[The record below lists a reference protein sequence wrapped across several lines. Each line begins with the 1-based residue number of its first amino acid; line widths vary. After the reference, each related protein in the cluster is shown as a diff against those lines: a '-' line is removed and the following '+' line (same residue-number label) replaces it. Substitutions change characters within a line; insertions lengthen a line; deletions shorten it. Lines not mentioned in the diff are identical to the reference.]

1 MKNWKRPIAAV
12 LAGICCA
19 VGIPQVQLVLP
30 AMQAA
35 AAETADTGT
44 VGVLTYTLES
54 YRAVITKC
62 DENAEEVVIPS
73 EIEGKPVTEI
83 GESAF
88 QACESLTRVTIP
100 DTVQTLGKYVF
111 WGCTKLQDVTL
122 PKTLSAIS
130 DGCFRFCS
138 ALAELD
144 IPETVEYIGIDALG
158 STAWLKQR
166 QAENPL
172 VQVNHILVNATA
184 CTDSRV
190 VIPNGVKQIGPYA
203 FNSTAVT
210 EVVIPESMKRI
221 GWGAFWNCQ
230 SLKKLNLPA
239 NLTQIEES
247 AFCNCAA
254 LQELEIPAGV
264 TRIFD
269 NTFSG
274 CTSLKQITILGNLTQ
289 IGTVAFYNCTSLTDV
304 YTAMTETAWKAVY
317 IAQKNEPLEQAAM
330 HYDIFAGLLLGDMD
344 GSGTLDSTDVFYLM
358 LGIAKSA
365 VGISPDWTAAQ
376 EKAADIDGSGR
387 ADSTDVFY
395 LMLYI
400 AQNGAGIPT
409 TWEDIVG

>member
-1 MKNWKRPIAAV
+1 M
-12 LAGICCA
+12 
-19 VGIPQVQLVLP
+19 
-30 AMQAA
+30 
-35 AAETADTGT
+35 
-44 VGVLTYTLES
+44 
-54 YRAVITKC
+54 
-62 DENAEEVVIPS
+62 
-73 EIEGKPVTEI
+73 
-83 GESAF
+83 
-88 QACESLTRVTIP
+88 
-100 DTVQTLGKYVF
+100 F

-158 STAWLKQR
+158 STVWLKQR

-210 EVVIPESMKRI
+210 EVVIPESVERI

-289 IGTVAFYNCTSLTDV
+289 IGTVAFT
-304 YTAMTETAWKAVY
+304 TAPV
-317 IAQKNEPLEQAAM
+317 
-330 HYDIFAGLLLGDMD
+330 
-344 GSGTLDSTDVFYLM
+344 
-358 LGIAKSA
+358 
-365 VGISPDWTAAQ
+365 
-376 EKAADIDGSGR
+376 
-387 ADSTDVFY
+387 
-395 LMLYI
+395 
-400 AQNGAGIPT
+400 
-409 TWEDIVG
+409 

>member
-1 MKNWKRPIAAV
+1 M
-12 LAGICCA
+12 
-19 VGIPQVQLVLP
+19 
-30 AMQAA
+30 
-35 AAETADTGT
+35 
-44 VGVLTYTLES
+44 
-54 YRAVITKC
+54 
-62 DENAEEVVIPS
+62 IPS

-158 STAWLKQR
+158 STVWLKQR

-210 EVVIPESMKRI
+210 EGVIPESVERI

-365 VGISPDWTAAQ
+365 GGLSPDSTAAAGRILRMCSISCCILRRTAQGFLPRGKISWDNQ
-376 EKAADIDGSGR
+376 EIFLAFFSVMWYNRIGLSGR
-387 ADSTDVFY
+387 FRAVRYPEKQRY
-395 LMLYI
+395 LPFLPEIYDFARNI
-400 AQNGAGIPT
+400 DNGSH
-409 TWEDIVG
+409 

>member
-1 MKNWKRPIAAV
+1 M
-12 LAGICCA
+12 
-19 VGIPQVQLVLP
+19 
-30 AMQAA
+30 
-35 AAETADTGT
+35 
-44 VGVLTYTLES
+44 
-54 YRAVITKC
+54 
-62 DENAEEVVIPS
+62 
-73 EIEGKPVTEI
+73 
-83 GESAF
+83 
-88 QACESLTRVTIP
+88 
-100 DTVQTLGKYVF
+100 
-111 WGCTKLQDVTL
+111 
-122 PKTLSAIS
+122 
-130 DGCFRFCS
+130 
-138 ALAELD
+138 
-144 IPETVEYIGIDALG
+144 
-158 STAWLKQR
+158 
-166 QAENPL
+166 
-172 VQVNHILVNATA
+172 QVNHILVNATA

-210 EVVIPESMKRI
+210 EVVIPESVERI

-344 GSGTLDSTDVFYLM
+344 GSG
-358 LGIAKSA
+358 
-365 VGISPDWTAAQ
+365 
-376 EKAADIDGSGR
+376 R